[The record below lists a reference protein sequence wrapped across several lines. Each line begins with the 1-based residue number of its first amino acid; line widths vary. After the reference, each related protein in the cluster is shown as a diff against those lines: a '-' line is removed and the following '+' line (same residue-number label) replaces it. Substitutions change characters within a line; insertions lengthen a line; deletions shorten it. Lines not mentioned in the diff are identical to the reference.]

1 MRTNTITAPRT
12 ASVQNLETWAG
23 PSIFWTRPNG
33 PRVAAPTILPR
44 PAAGHGCR
52 LAAVFRPPSGP
63 GRITTGRPRLWGR
76 LDSLGGVCGRMT
88 ATTPKDALA
97 RLLEVDEVGAADLP
111 PSWNVAP
118 TQPIYA
124 VSSSSAGARRL
135 RALRWGLI
143 PSWAKDPRI
152 GARLINARSETVS
165 QRPAFR
171 SLIGTRRALVP
182 ASGFYE
188 WRRRGPRA
196 GSPKQPFYFQRPDGE
211 PLVFAGLWDL
221 WLDAEERPLRS
232 CTIITTAANKTMA
245 PVHSRMPVVLSRE
258 NWAEWLYPGP
268 LRRERLAELL
278 TPAPEGLLSAY
289 PVSTAVNKALNDGPE
304 LIAPRPAEEELWSF
318 PAATT

>member
-1 MRTNTITAPRT
+1 M
-12 ASVQNLETWAG
+12 ASVQNLETLPG
-23 PSIFWTRPNG
+23 HSIFWTRPSRPCG
-33 PRVAAPTILPR
+33 SPHYLASAGLHCPGRLALPR
-44 PAAGHGCR
+44 PPCPGHR
-52 LAAVFRPPSGP
+52 LAPVLPSRG
-63 GRITTGRPRLWGR
+63 G

-97 RLLEVDEVGAADLP
+97 RLLDVDEVGPDDLP
-111 PSWNVAP
+111 ASWNVAP

-152 GARLINARSETVS
+152 GSRLINARSETLS

-171 SLIGTRRALVP
+171 SLVGTRRALVP

-188 WRRRGPRA
+188 WRRHGPGRS
-196 GSPKQPFYFQRPDGE
+196 SPRQPFYFHRPDGE

-232 CTIITTAANKTMA
+232 CTIITTVANKTMG
-245 PVHSRMPVVLSRE
+245 PVHNRMPVVLSGE
-258 NWAEWLYPGP
+258 NWAEWLCPGP

-289 PVSTAVNKALNDGPE
+289 PVSTAVNKAVNDGPE
-304 LIAPRPAEEELWSF
+304 LIEPRPAEEELWSF
-318 PAATT
+318 PAPTT